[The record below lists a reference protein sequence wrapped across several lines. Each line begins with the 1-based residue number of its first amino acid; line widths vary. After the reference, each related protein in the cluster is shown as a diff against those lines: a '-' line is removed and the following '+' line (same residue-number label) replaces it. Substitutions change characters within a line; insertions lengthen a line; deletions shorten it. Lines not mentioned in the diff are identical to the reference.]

1 MWIIYVIICI
11 VLWGITDVLYKKG
24 ARKEEKYIPLKFSIV
39 IGLIFFLIALV
50 YLITRDEPFT
60 IWESAVR
67 FWPVTIFGIVY
78 AIVNTIS
85 FNGFLYND
93 ASVIAPI
100 ENTANGSYVMILV
113 IVYALLGK
121 VSSIWEVITVYKLVG
136 IICIFLGL
144 LSLGIVQH
152 NEAKKLGNTKT
163 FKAGAT
169 ALIFPII
176 FSIMDGLETI
186 VSGVCLDKT
195 FGYAMPEGDSIII
208 MGMEYAL
215 FAFAFWIY
223 ISIRERRAFNP
234 LKKNNLPFIS
244 GALCDNIGLVFYAY
258 AMALDS
264 VATDPIL
271 AVYPAISILLSRL
284 ILKEKLSIKQYLCL
298 ALLLLGSFIIVIGQ
312 NI

>member
-11 VLWGITDVLYKKG
+11 ALWGITDVLYKKG

-39 IGLIFFLIALV
+39 IGLICFLIALV

-234 LKKNNLPFIS
+234 LKK
-244 GALCDNIGLVFYAY
+244 
-258 AMALDS
+258 
-264 VATDPIL
+264 
-271 AVYPAISILLSRL
+271 
-284 ILKEKLSIKQYLCL
+284 K
-298 ALLLLGSFIIVIGQ
+298 
-312 NI
+312 

>member
-11 VLWGITDVLYKKG
+11 ALWGITDVLYKKG

-39 IGLIFFLIALV
+39 IGLICFLIALV

-93 ASVIAPI
+93 VSVIAPI

-234 LKKNNLPFIS
+234 LKK
-244 GALCDNIGLVFYAY
+244 
-258 AMALDS
+258 
-264 VATDPIL
+264 
-271 AVYPAISILLSRL
+271 
-284 ILKEKLSIKQYLCL
+284 K
-298 ALLLLGSFIIVIGQ
+298 
-312 NI
+312 